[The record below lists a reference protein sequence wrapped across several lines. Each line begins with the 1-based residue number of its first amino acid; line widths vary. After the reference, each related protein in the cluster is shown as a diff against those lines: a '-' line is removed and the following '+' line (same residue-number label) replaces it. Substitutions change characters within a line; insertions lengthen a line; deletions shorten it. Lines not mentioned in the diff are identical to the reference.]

1 MITLV
6 LLSCS
11 CFLYLPRIF
20 CIGFVFIVG
29 PVLTHLDLPAGLSL
43 PEVVGDCI
51 LSLHLFSSC
60 WPSLSGHLPFCCKSG
75 AYLLAKQHEHS
86 RVYAAVIC
94 LETLVLGFK
103 NSRQHA
109 TTTTFIG
116 LFAELKIGPFVI
128 SSYTP
133 WPFQCSS
140 FSHSQ
145 ENWQVS
151 LGGWPHSILQLWM
164 SCWLRLDTEQSKGWC
179 FSYPVY
185 ICRLFLLPK
194 AETQLKLVCVKREIF
209 GPWNWKAQRWTASDS
224 ESRCWHEVLR
234 HLCLLLGSAVPSWF
248 PFQEGFSPMGA
259 WWLQYL

>member
-1 MITLV
+1 M
-6 LLSCS
+6 
-11 CFLYLPRIF
+11 
-20 CIGFVFIVG
+20 
-29 PVLTHLDLPAGLSL
+29 
-43 PEVVGDCI
+43 VGDCI